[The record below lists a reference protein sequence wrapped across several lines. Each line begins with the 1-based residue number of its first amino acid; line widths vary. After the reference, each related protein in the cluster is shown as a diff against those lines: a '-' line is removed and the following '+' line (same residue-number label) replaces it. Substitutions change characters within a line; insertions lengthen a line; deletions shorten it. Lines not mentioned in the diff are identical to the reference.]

1 MDGEMNRHV
10 AERKPRTFGLWMT
23 VAGLLLPVAYLLSIG
38 VLIRLEAR
46 GRLPE
51 SFLEPAI
58 MYAAPYNW
66 VCDNLPPQ
74 LKPAIDGYEN
84 LWRP

>member
-1 MDGEMNRHV
+1 
-10 AERKPRTFGLWMT
+10 MT
-23 VAGLLLPVAYLLSIG
+23 AAGLLLPFLYVLSIG
-38 VLIRLEAR
+38 LLIRLEAR
-46 GRLPE
+46 GRLSE

-66 VCDNLPPQ
+66 VCDNLPHE
-74 LKPAIDGYEN
+74 LRPAIDAYEG